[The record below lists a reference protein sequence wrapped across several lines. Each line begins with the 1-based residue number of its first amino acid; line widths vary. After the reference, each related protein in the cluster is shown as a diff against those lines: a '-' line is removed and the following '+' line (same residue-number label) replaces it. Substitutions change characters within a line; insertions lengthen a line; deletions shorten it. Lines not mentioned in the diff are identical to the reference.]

1 MTIAKTT
8 EEAAEEAAEEE
19 ENDRVELK
27 PENVREDPD
36 LSRVE
41 KETILRFAKDQDR
54 ATLHTDNGALV
65 RRAIRHPRVR
75 IESHNVHEGAITS
88 IRATLPI
95 GLVSISGKP
104 RKDSGQAS
112 VISPSSLRDTDDE
125 DS

>member
-8 EEAAEEAAEEE
+8 EEAAEEE

>member
-1 MTIAKTT
+1 MNKRVLLIMPDR
-8 EEAAEEAAEEE
+8 EFAEK
-19 ENDRVELK
+19 DGRVELK

-36 LSRVE
+36 LSRME

-65 RRAIRHPRVR
+65 RRAIRHPRVK
-75 IESHNVHEGAITS
+75 IETHNVHEGSITS

-112 VISPSSLRDTDDE
+112 VISPSSLRDTE
-125 DS
+125 DGD